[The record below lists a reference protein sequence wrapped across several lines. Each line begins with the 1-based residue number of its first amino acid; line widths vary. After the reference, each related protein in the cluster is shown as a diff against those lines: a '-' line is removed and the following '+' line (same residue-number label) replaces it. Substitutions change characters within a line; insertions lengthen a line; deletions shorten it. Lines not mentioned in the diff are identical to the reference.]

1 MFNSKF
7 PLSLSLSL
15 SVHFLFSFKLWWP
28 FSCLNLFSPPLHPHL
43 PPKVNDHISVHL
55 GSAPLSVIKY
65 WWWGHGLVCFWVF
78 WRTRHQYEKGG
89 MDCKYDNCHHE
100 HKSNIIC
107 YQTRTKMLF
116 HLEEKD
122 TYLRSQKRWPT
133 CDIIFLSLKRWD
145 VIRRNAWGVEKASLQ
160 GGPAYTIKYLS
171 CPPKRE

>member
-1 MFNSKF
+1 MFNSTF

-15 SVHFLFSFKLWWP
+15 SVHFLFAFKLWCP
-28 FSCLNLFSPPLHPHL
+28 FSCLNLFSPPFPPHL
-43 PPKVNDHISVHL
+43 PPNVNDHISVHL

-89 MDCKYDNCHHE
+89 IGLQIWQLSSWAQIKYH
-100 HKSNIIC
+100 
-107 YQTRTKMLF
+107 MLPNQHQNAPPF
-116 HLEEKD
+116 GRKR
-122 TYLRSQKRWPT
+122 YLSWFSKGWPT

-145 VIRRNAWGVEKASLQ
+145 VIWRNAWGVEKGLLQ

-171 CPPKRE
+171 CRPKRE